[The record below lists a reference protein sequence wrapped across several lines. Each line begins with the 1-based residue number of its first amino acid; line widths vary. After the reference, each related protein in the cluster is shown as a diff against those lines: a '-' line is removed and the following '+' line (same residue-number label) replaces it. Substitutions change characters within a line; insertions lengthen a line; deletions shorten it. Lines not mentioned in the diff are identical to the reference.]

1 MNDEAVQQLTEYLDK
16 RFDELQAETNR
27 RFEHMAKS
35 IDGLTGDVAHL
46 AGVIQA
52 REDKFG
58 DLLAAMDGYVLRAE
72 HTAADVAG
80 LERRTDTLE
89 KWVTAIGNK
98 TGVTLNTVKP

>member
-1 MNDEAVQQLTEYLDK
+1 M
-16 RFDELQAETNR
+16 QADTNR

-35 IDGLTGDVAHL
+35 IDVLTGDVARL

-80 LERRTDTLE
+80 LERRTDVLE
-89 KWVTAIGNK
+89 KWVTAIGRK
-98 TGVTLNTVKP
+98 TGVTLNVVEP